1 MISEM
6 QSLKGLPGVRVV
18 VESFRRAAE
27 DAGFDTSTFQREVE
41 LKLRLAGIRAYAEDS
56 EAHWLPLLY
65 VNVNALH
72 GKAGERHAY
81 SISLRLLQRAVLR
94 RHLFA
99 ESGKAVPED
108 EMDDLTAEV
117 DTWSKGATGFGDLPH
132 VRGSVKDLADSFIN
146 AWLAANPRDGS
157 PTPPV

>member
-1 MISEM
+1 MINEM
-6 QSLKGLPGVRVV
+6 KTLKGLPGVRVV
-18 VESFRRAAE
+18 VESFSRAAE
-27 DAGFDTSTFQREVE
+27 DAGFDTSTFQQEVE
-41 LKLRLAGIRAYAEDS
+41 LKLRLAGIRAYEDS
-56 EAHWLPLLY
+56 EADWPPLLY

-81 SISLRLLQRAVLR
+81 GISLRLLQRAVLR
-94 RHLFA
+94 RHLSA

-117 DTWSKGATGFGDLPH
+117 VTWSKGATGFGHLPH
-132 VRGSVKDLADSFIN
+132 VRDSVKDLADSFIN